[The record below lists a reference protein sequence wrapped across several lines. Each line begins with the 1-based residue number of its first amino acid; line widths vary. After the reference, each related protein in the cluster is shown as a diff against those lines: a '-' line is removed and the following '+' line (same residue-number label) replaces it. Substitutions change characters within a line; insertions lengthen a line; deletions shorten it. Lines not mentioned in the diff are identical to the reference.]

1 MVADPKTEDGRARMQ
16 VMVETQ
22 DGFRIAEEDLK
33 LRGPGEFFGTR
44 QSGLPEFR
52 FGDLIT
58 DIALMDEARRAA
70 FALVARDPNL
80 LAPENQPLKQ
90 ALEQSRLGFE
100 LIHVS

>member
-1 MVADPKTEDGRARMQ
+1 MQ
-16 VMVETQ
+16 VMMETQ

-52 FGDLIT
+52 FGDLIA
-58 DIALMDEARRAA
+58 DVGLMDEARRAA
-70 FALVARDPNL
+70 FALVNRDPNL
-80 LAPENQPLKQ
+80 VEPTHQALKR